1 LPVAKFR
8 HLVVC
13 IEDYS
18 DFAQRIKLADV
29 QVIALHRSKVGV
41 WKLRWELF
49 KLCHKLKPSLVHSRN
64 QSGLD
69 VLLPARLAGIRYCI
83 HGEHGWDVDNLDGK
97 NWKQLLLKRLHSP
110 LVSHFITVSKD
121 IKQHLINRVG
131 VESSRITQI
140 YNGVD
145 THKFAPVDY
154 KRIDFLPLNFQ
165 MANCILIGTVGRLQP
180 VKDQATL
187 LRAFSQLINNNVDL
201 AENVRLVI
209 VGNGPLLTEL
219 QKLAVELN
227 VSDKV
232 WFSKSVDYVTDI
244 LKALDLYVQP
254 SLNEGISNT
263 ILEAMSTGLPV
274 IATAV
279 GGNTELVYEDITGS
293 FFDPKDINTL
303 ANLLYDYCKN
313 EQMRKLRGL
322 AARKV
327 VEQHYSLTRMM
338 ADYEACYDKV
348 FENDMKN

>member
-1 LPVAKFR
+1 
-8 HLVVC
+8 
-13 IEDYS
+13 
-18 DFAQRIKLADV
+18 
-29 QVIALHRSKVGV
+29 
-41 WKLRWELF
+41 
-49 KLCHKLKPSLVHSRN
+49 
-64 QSGLD
+64 
-69 VLLPARLAGIRYCI
+69 
-83 HGEHGWDVDNLDGK
+83 
-97 NWKQLLLKRLHSP
+97 
-110 LVSHFITVSKD
+110 
-121 IKQHLINRVG
+121 
-131 VESSRITQI
+131 
-140 YNGVD
+140 
-145 THKFAPVDY
+145 
-154 KRIDFLPLNFQ
+154 